1 MLNNNNGIID
11 FKFFTELKVRYEETD
26 AMSVVYYG
34 KYFIFFEVARTEY
47 IKKIGYNYVDIE
59 KSGFYF
65 AVAESNCSYIAPARF
80 DDSLKIYVKVEYI
93 KNSSFNFLY
102 KIVKKNENNN
112 EESEISIA
120 KGNTVLVCV
129 GSADFKPRK
138 LPEYIRKAIQNF
150 EDF

>member
-1 MLNNNNGIID
+1 MLNNNNGIAD

-47 IKKIGYNYVDIE
+47 IKKIGYNYIDIE

-65 AVAESNCSYIAPARF
+65 AVAESNCNYIAPARF
-80 DDSLKIYVKVEYI
+80 DDSLKIYAKVEYI

-102 KIVKKNENNN
+102 KIVKKNENN

-120 KGNTVLVCV
+120 KGYTVLVCV
-129 GSADFKPRK
+129 DSTDFKPHK
-138 LPEYIRKAIQNF
+138 IPDYIRKAIQKF
-150 EDF
+150 EGF